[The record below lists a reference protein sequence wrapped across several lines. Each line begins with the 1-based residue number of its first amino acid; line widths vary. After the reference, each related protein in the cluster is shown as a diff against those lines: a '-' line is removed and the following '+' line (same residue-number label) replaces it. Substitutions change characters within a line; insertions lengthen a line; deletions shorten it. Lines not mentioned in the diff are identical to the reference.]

1 MVVRE
6 VAEELLDHLLLV
18 VGEIR
23 YIIQF
28 MNVAQVGEYL
38 LGIHHVLIHVV
49 KVGKQQL
56 SPTVEMIQGFIN
68 ARTFHEGFV
77 QIADRLDRV
86 SHLQIRMSAEKVA
99 DGDIGSS
106 RWACVP
112 AGPSSCSGRVM
123 LAC

>member
-99 DGDIGSS
+99 DGDIG
-106 RWACVP
+106 R
-112 AGPSSCSGRVM
+112 GPDG
-123 LAC
+123 LACQLGQVAVQEE